1 MAPGI
6 DLNDK
11 NAWDDSFLQN
21 SWNDAVAEYEKYHSI
36 AKSGKRLED
45 ALTQEELRE
54 LRDDHGDLVG
64 EAEAASERV
73 TEANDNSDQMD
84 TEDST
89 QEMEDA
95 GQVHQQETQPQETAA
110 PERLSQPQAAEQGAG
125 LPHGTDFAAMP
136 QALLGTVQD
145 ENLKNIMMSW
155 YYAGYYTGLHAG
167 QQLPR
172 DAPPKQ

>member
-1 MAPGI
+1 MVAGV
-6 DLNDK
+6 DMSDK
-11 NAWDDSFLQN
+11 NAWDDSFLQD

-45 ALTQEELRE
+45 VLTEEELKKLRE
-54 LRDDHGDLVG
+54 DHGDLIG
-64 EAEAASERV
+64 EAEATPQAV
-73 TEANDNSDQMD
+73 AEANGNSDQMD
-84 TEDST
+84 TEDS
-89 QEMEDA
+89 M
-95 GQVHQQETQPQETAA
+95 QETEEVEKLAQTKLQQETAA
-110 PERLSQPQAAEQGAG
+110 SEEQNQPQSANMGTTA
-125 LPHGTDFAAMP
+125 PHDTAFAASMP
-136 QALLGTVQD
+136 QAILGTVQD